1 VVVDLLVTGLG
12 LGTGCEVHAGDRQTW
27 QWHPKGH
34 NGDRAWSACSVIPAK
49 TFPAG
54 RKWWRWFLKAAGAV
68 RAASILLI
76 HRGWPRP
83 EVTAGRAPGTRK
95 ASSGCAADAPDVVQH
110 VGEPGPLDRLP
121 ADGGQR
127 LPLGLVV
134 VAPDPETVRQRRGDQ
149 RPVLGEGHPLAA
161 VLLGQVE

>member
-95 ASSGCAADAPDVVQH
+95 ASSGCAAGHKTRALRR
-110 VGEPGPLDRLP
+110 GGGL
-121 ADGGQR
+121 DGG
-127 LPLGLVV
+127 PA
-134 VAPDPETVRQRRGDQ
+134 APQRRRRNPARWSQGGG
-149 RPVLGEGHPLAA
+149 RGAA
-161 VLLGQVE
+161 RRG